1 MTKQI
6 DSKLVAEGMKLA
18 ERFARSFKGLSDDVY
33 GAACEAVVLA
43 ARDFDPSLGVPF
55 SAYCLQRIKVYGLR
69 EAKKLTSVVSTNYDR
84 RKSIKKDDSIYMESE
99 DGEQVERPFTDNRLS
114 PEDVCE
120 ARESLSHSYD
130 ALMEIVGTLSAR
142 QQSIAAD
149 IVRERLLSDGES
161 LADIAARHGVSR
173 QTAYKVESKLKEALQ

>member
-1 MTKQI
+1 MAKSI
-6 DSKLVAEGMKLA
+6 DSELVAQGMKLA
-18 ERFARSFKGLSDDVY
+18 ERFSRQFKGMADDVY
-33 GAACEAVVLA
+33 GAACEGVVLA

-69 EAKKLTSVVSTNYDR
+69 EAKKLASVVSTNSDR
-84 RKSIKKDDSIYMESE
+84 RKSIKKDDSLFLDTE
-99 DGEQVERPFTDNRLS
+99 DGEVVRPFTDDRLS

-130 ALMEIVGTLSAR
+130 ALMGVVSTLSPR
-142 QQSIAAD
+142 QQLIGAD

-173 QTAYKVESKLKEALQ
+173 QTAYKVEKSLKEALA